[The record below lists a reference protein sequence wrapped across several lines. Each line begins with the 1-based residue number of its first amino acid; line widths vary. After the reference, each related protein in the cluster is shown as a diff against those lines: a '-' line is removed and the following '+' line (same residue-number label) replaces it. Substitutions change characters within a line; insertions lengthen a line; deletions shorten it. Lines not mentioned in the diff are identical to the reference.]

1 MRYAVLAVARALA
14 RLRLTG
20 FLLRQR
26 HLDAADSLYINDA
39 GFST

>member
-1 MRYAVLAVARALA
+1 MRYAVLAWLARALA
-14 RLRLTG
+14 RLTA